1 MSDDQQSVEA
11 SLDAG
16 IRVANYNQQLLNEAS
31 LEIDAQKIAL
41 TSEISRAEEL
51 LLSLGRS
58 LPSSDGQNK
67 NEGFPAE
74 KKRLVIKDWT
84 ELLATAERN
93 TPENAGFDSL
103 LTDAEIE
110 EVVRKHSNIGKEL
123 GWLATFDR
131 FDVAISVAAG
141 VLAGLVDVLLVG
153 IPAHPGFGGSSGSK
167 GGYLS
172 NAVKEKV
179 GSIFPPD
186 RIKDLEK
193 IYSVP
198 FDPSTSRGLP
208 EYVAGLGPRSHRFQ
222 SLGHDPLLGF
232 IFGVRDILVGGFT
245 AISKDGHLIIQ
256 QVTDPFM
263 AGESLVVR
271 ILEAMKIQLGHL
283 ASDIATPAGLPA
295 PLMPLLSF
303 LQFGKIGEHEHTIAD
318 VARAMYGKGYDFRH
332 FMSASIPVMVSEIIV
347 RLGYFI
353 RQLQNGKSLSEAAPT
368 ASSVKLRRQ
377 LLIAHGVATLI
388 NAGKVYV
395 TQNPL
400 TISWPQALAFLRYVA
415 PELMYLVY
423 GQEAARSRILEKK
436 ILQDYHA
443 LDADL
448 ERFIAAT
455 GDFVLVV

>member
-1 MSDDQQSVEA
+1 MSDDKKSFEV
-11 SLDAG
+11 SIDAG
-16 IRVANYNQQLLNEAS
+16 IKVAAYNQLLLNETS
-31 LEIDAQKIAL
+31 
-41 TSEISRAEEL
+41 SEIAAQNDLLSCEINRTEEL
-51 LLSLGRS
+51 LQSLGHD
-58 LPSSDGQNK
+58 LPLPNRQDGYESFPTERTHLVVK
-67 NEGFPAE
+67 N
-74 KKRLVIKDWT
+74 WT
-84 ELLATAERN
+84 ELLATAECN
-93 TPENAGFDSL
+93 TLQNVGFDSL
-103 LTDAEIE
+103 LTDAEID
-110 EVVRKHSNIGKEL
+110 EVVKKHSAVGKEL

-141 VLAGLVDVLLVG
+141 VLAGVIDVLLVG
-153 IPAHPGFGGSSGSK
+153 IPAHPGFGGGQGSQ

-172 NAVKEKV
+172 NAVKEKF
-179 GSIFPPD
+179 GSTFPPD

-198 FDPSTSRGLP
+198 FDPSTSRGLS
-208 EYVAGLGPRSHRFQ
+208 EYVNGLGPRSHRFQ

-232 IFGVRDILVGGFT
+232 VFGVRDILAGGFT

-256 QVTDPFM
+256 EVADPFM

-303 LQFGKIGEHEHTIAD
+303 LQFGKIGGHEHSIAD
-318 VARAMYGKGYDFRH
+318 VARAMYGKRYDFRH

-353 RQLQNGKSLSEAAPT
+353 RQLQNGKTLSEAAPN

-377 LLIAHGVATLI
+377 LLIAHSVATLI

-400 TISWPQALAFLRYVA
+400 AISWPQALAFLRYVA

-423 GQEAARSRILEKK
+423 GQEAARSKILEEK
-436 ILQDYHA
+436 ILRDYHA

-448 ERFIAAT
+448 DRFIAST
-455 GDFVLVV
+455 EDFVLVV

>member
-1 MSDDQQSVEA
+1 MSGDHRSFDA
-11 SLDAG
+11 TLDAG
-16 IRVANYNQQLLNEAS
+16 IRVATFNQQLLDDAS
-31 LEIDAQKIAL
+31 SEIQAQKGL
-41 TSEISRAEEL
+41 LSSEINRAEEL
-51 LLSLGRS
+51 LRSLGQN
-58 LPSSDGQNK
+58 LPVSDGQK
-67 NEGFPAE
+67 GQTDLPAE
-74 KKRLVIKDWT
+74 PKYLVTKNWV
-84 ELLATAERN
+84 ELLAAAERC
-93 TPENAGFDSL
+93 TPEKAGFDTL
-103 LTDAEIE
+103 LTDAEID
-110 EVVRKHSNIGKEL
+110 EVVNKHNAIGKEL

-141 VLAGLVDVLLVG
+141 VVAGLIDVLLVG
-153 IPAHPGFGGSSGSK
+153 IPAHPGFGGSPGSK

-172 NAVKEKV
+172 NAIKEKV
-179 GSIFPPD
+179 SSILPPD

-193 IYSVP
+193 FYSVP
-198 FDPSTSRGLP
+198 FDPSTSRGLSK
-208 EYVAGLGPRSHRFQ
+208 YVQGLGPRSHRFQ

-232 IFGVRDILVGGFT
+232 VFGVRDILAGGFT
-245 AISKDGHLIIQ
+245 AISKDGHLIVQ

-271 ILEAMKIQLGHL
+271 ILEAIRIQLGHL
-283 ASDIATPAGLPA
+283 ASDVATPAGLPA

-303 LQFGKIGEHEHTIAD
+303 LQCGKIGGHEHSIAD

-353 RQLQNGKSLSEAAPT
+353 RQMQSGKSLSEAIPN

-377 LLIAHGVATLI
+377 LLIAHSVATLV

-400 TISWPQALAFLRYVA
+400 AISWPQALAFLRYVA

-423 GQEAARSRILEKK
+423 GQEAARSKILEEK

-448 ERFIAAT
+448 GRFIAST
-455 GDFVLVV
+455 GDFVLIV

>member
-1 MSDDQQSVEA
+1 MSNDSQSFSESV
-11 SLDAG
+11 DAG
-16 IRVANYNQQLLNEAS
+16 IRVATYNQQLLNKAS
-31 LEIDAQKIAL
+31 CEIEAQKDL
-41 TSEISRAEEL
+41 LLSEIVRAEEL
-51 LLSLGRS
+51 LQSLGRD
-58 LPSSDGQNK
+58 LPLPDQQHDYGSY
-67 NEGFPAE
+67 PAE
-74 KKRLVIKDWT
+74 RKQLVVKNWT

-93 TPENAGFDSL
+93 TPVDAGFDSL
-103 LTDAEIE
+103 LTEAEIE
-110 EVVRKHSNIGKEL
+110 EVVKKHNAIGDEL

-141 VLAGLVDVLLVG
+141 VLAGLIDVLLVG
-153 IPAHPGFGGSSGSK
+153 IPAHPGFLGSPGSK

-172 NAVKEKV
+172 NAVKEKIS
-179 GSIFPPD
+179 SILPSD

-198 FDPSTSRGLP
+198 FDPSTSRGLSK
-208 EYVAGLGPRSHRFQ
+208 YVQGLGPKSHRFQ

-232 IFGVRDILVGGFT
+232 IFGVRDTLVGGFT
-245 AISKDGHLIIQ
+245 AISRDGHLIVQ
-256 QVTDPFM
+256 QVSDPFM

-271 ILEAMKIQLGHL
+271 ILEAMRLQLGHL
-283 ASDIATPAGLPA
+283 ASDVATPAGLPA

-303 LQFGKIGEHEHTIAD
+303 LQCGKIGEREHSIAD
-318 VARAMYGKGYDFRH
+318 VAREMYGKGYDFRH
-332 FMSASIPVMVSEIIV
+332 FMSASIPVMISEVVV

-353 RQLQNGKSLSEAAPT
+353 RQMQGGKSLSEAAPK

-377 LLIAHGVATLI
+377 LLIAHSVATLI

-400 TISWPQALAFLRYVA
+400 AISWPQALAFLRYVA

-423 GQEAARSRILEKK
+423 GQEAARSKILEEK
-436 ILQDYHA
+436 ILRDYHA

-448 ERFIAAT
+448 NRFIAST